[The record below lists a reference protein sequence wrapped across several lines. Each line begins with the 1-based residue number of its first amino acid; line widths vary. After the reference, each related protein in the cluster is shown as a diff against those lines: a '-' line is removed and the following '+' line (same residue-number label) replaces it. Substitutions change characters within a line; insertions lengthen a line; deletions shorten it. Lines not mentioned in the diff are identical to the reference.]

1 MKKSLKKLMTKKELE
16 TIKDFIKTG
25 IPKCP
30 KCEKPFTK
38 KDKYT
43 WLPSCKCFKK
53 PIALMVG

>member
-1 MKKSLKKLMTKKELE
+1 MTKKELE